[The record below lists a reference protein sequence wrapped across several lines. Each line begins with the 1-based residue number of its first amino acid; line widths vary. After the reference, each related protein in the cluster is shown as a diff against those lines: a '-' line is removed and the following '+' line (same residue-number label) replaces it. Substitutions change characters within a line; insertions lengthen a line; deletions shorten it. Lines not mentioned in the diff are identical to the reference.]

1 MSKTPKVV
9 IVVTNCGLHTTK
21 YAHNTR
27 VLSSYV
33 FRGCFFYP
41 NQMFVCLFFIYMATI
56 HLIAV
61 WFSSRI
67 SLVKMKK
74 LISVI
79 RALI

>member
-1 MSKTPKVV
+1 MFLGVV
-9 IVVTNCGLHTTK
+9 
-21 YAHNTR
+21 
-27 VLSSYV
+27 
-33 FRGCFFYP
+33 FFT
-41 NQMFVCLFFIYMATI
+41 QIKCLFVCFFIYMATI

>member
-1 MSKTPKVV
+1 
-9 IVVTNCGLHTTK
+9 
-21 YAHNTR
+21 
-27 VLSSYV
+27 
-33 FRGCFFYP
+33 
-41 NQMFVCLFFIYMATI
+41 MATI

-79 RALI
+79 RALIYNSGRSLYCEKCSDFTGLYAVL

>member
-1 MSKTPKVV
+1 
-9 IVVTNCGLHTTK
+9 
-21 YAHNTR
+21 
-27 VLSSYV
+27 
-33 FRGCFFYP
+33 
-41 NQMFVCLFFIYMATI
+41 MFVCFFIYMATI

>member
-1 MSKTPKVV
+1 
-9 IVVTNCGLHTTK
+9 
-21 YAHNTR
+21 
-27 VLSSYV
+27 
-33 FRGCFFYP
+33 
-41 NQMFVCLFFIYMATI
+41 MFVCLFFIYMATI

>member
-1 MSKTPKVV
+1 MFLGVV
-9 IVVTNCGLHTTK
+9 
-21 YAHNTR
+21 
-27 VLSSYV
+27 
-33 FRGCFFYP
+33 FFT
-41 NQMFVCLFFIYMATI
+41 QIKCLFVCLFFIYMATI

-67 SLVKMKK
+67 SLVKIKK